1 MASPE
6 VFIDQGGE
14 VQVIQGPFQA
24 MDTSSAENYEVS
36 AQTRGTGQLGL
47 TTTGKRGRQPTEI
60 DGQGEAESASTS
72 LENGVSTGNGA
83 DEDFLCSDYDR
94 DPTNSCAGWIVVGSR
109 RRQKATTST
118 GTSPQRGSPSEGK
131 PGRAASALIT
141 KAKEK
146 RRKEL
151 KAQYVAKV
159 NASMAKAARMPIF
172 AKRSEHRVVI
182 RPRGGLAMNNVKLS
196 ELRAAVAK
204 AAGLTMEEV
213 QDDSIA
219 PNFAQNIA
227 VLSTPSEERS
237 FRYGSIRNIV
247 LGDRTYEA
255 YAYKCTPENTARGV
269 ISGVGVDETEENITR
284 SLVNKQNPKILAAHR
299 LGRTES
305 VVILFDGDKVPY
317 YVKYEGVVAKCTLYR
332 QHREV
337 CEVCGKVGHRRDVC
351 PTPHVKVCFACGRN
365 NPDEEHVNFC
375 KPRCKLCGGA
385 HPTGAGSCKNKFKV
399 PPQIRARLAE
409 KNKRED
415 KMATGKMAMKKETTF
430 SRQIERSSR
439 NPEKIREA
447 PPQQQRGR
455 SKSKSRPEGMTWAD
469 VIAEGNAR
477 KRRDKSAGPAQ
488 RPRSVS
494 KSDRRE
500 RAEPDSGRGGTPQAA
515 AVPAEGK
522 NNKNMA
528 KSQVADNKEEARE
541 TKTELSKIQRELQEM
556 KAVVEALQ
564 RTIHQ
569 QREHINKQDI
579 LIAKLRKGEL
589 DNESGDMETQEDSTD
604 GSEEEPPMRP
614 RPKKAR
620 KGGSSG
626 GKLEPAANGNE
637 TAIQEEIIP
646 EESETE
652 GESSSV
658 KSEENT
664 HSIRIARSP
673 IGYAGLNNRIARLE
687 IIYKKWDRNLD
698 AMEQR
703 IIQRCTQLVQQQIAQ
718 QFEQLQKQVTCQFD
732 NMMRQIREVLPNTN
746 DGSS

>member
-1 MASPE
+1 MCTVGETQSEALMASPE

-24 MDTSSAENYEVS
+24 MDTSSAEDYEVS

-118 GTSPQRGSPSEGK
+118 GTSPQRGSPSE
-131 PGRAASALIT
+131 
-141 KAKEK
+141 
-146 RRKEL
+146 
-151 KAQYVAKV
+151 
-159 NASMAKAARMPIF
+159 
-172 AKRSEHRVVI
+172 
-182 RPRGGLAMNNVKLS
+182 
-196 ELRAAVAK
+196 
-204 AAGLTMEEV
+204 
-213 QDDSIA
+213 
-219 PNFAQNIA
+219 
-227 VLSTPSEERS
+227 
-237 FRYGSIRNIV
+237 
-247 LGDRTYEA
+247 
-255 YAYKCTPENTARGV
+255 
-269 ISGVGVDETEENITR
+269 
-284 SLVNKQNPKILAAHR
+284 
-299 LGRTES
+299 
-305 VVILFDGDKVPY
+305 
-317 YVKYEGVVAKCTLYR
+317 
-332 QHREV
+332 
-337 CEVCGKVGHRRDVC
+337 
-351 PTPHVKVCFACGRN
+351 
-365 NPDEEHVNFC
+365 
-375 KPRCKLCGGA
+375 
-385 HPTGAGSCKNKFKV
+385 
-399 PPQIRARLAE
+399 
-409 KNKRED
+409 
-415 KMATGKMAMKKETTF
+415 
-430 SRQIERSSR
+430 
-439 NPEKIREA
+439 
-447 PPQQQRGR
+447 
-455 SKSKSRPEGMTWAD
+455 
-469 VIAEGNAR
+469 AEGNAR
-477 KRRDKSAGPAQ
+477 NRRDKSAGPAQ

-500 RAEPDSGRGGTPQAA
+500 RAEPDSGRGGTPPAA

-528 KSQVADNKEEARE
+528 KSQVAGNKEEARE

-646 EESETE
+646 EESEKDE
-652 GESSSV
+652 ESSSV
-658 KSEENT
+658 KAVLQQHIRLLEPDRRPDIIALQET
-664 HSIRIARSP
+664 HMEQEPKLLGYKSHFCPPSNRTAGKGAAQGVCTLIRKGLAYTEYPQFLGDKNMAMETCVTEIILTGKGSRRLRGGSRGARRPAPGGTRAVHSLGQLP
-673 IGYAGLNNRIARLE
+673 PANVGDPATLGGSGKTEKNGRPHAGLTGSG
-687 IIYKKWDRNLD
+687 
-698 AMEQR
+698 
-703 IIQRCTQLVQQQIAQ
+703 TQIPLS
-718 QFEQLQKQVTCQFD
+718 
-732 NMMRQIREVLPNTN
+732 RHPPP
-746 DGSS
+746 SSPRPET